1 MVFMREPKW
10 DGNNGLLVFDLHGN
24 LIAHYS
30 ALDVARDW
38 LAKNKDDFANVYG
51 FEWQPPLELLD
62 KARIAFSL

>member
-10 DGNNGLLVFDLHGN
+10 DGGDSISIIDLHGDH
-24 LIAHYS
+24 IGYYS

-38 LAKNKDDFANVYG
+38 LTKSNDDFLNLYG
-51 FEWQPPLELLD
+51 FDWNPPLELLD